1 MAPKGHYLLP
11 MHPVVSRVLIAS
23 LGVLISLVPT
33 VASAASGAIWAVK
46 VDGDAWIEG
55 TARTRIVKDILIP
68 AGASIRT
75 EANGNVVLLFQNG
88 STVNIRPGS
97 KFSIEEFSCE
107 SFDPSKVDYPSLKS
121 EPGKSSRTKVSVQD
135 GSIIANVRRLKGGST
150 FDIGTPLGTAG
161 IRGTTV
167 YAEVD
172 MNNAANPVSFGVADG
187 SAIFQFNNGQTV
199 NVGGNS
205 AIGATPQGQAPGPP
219 ANAGQMLSTAQ
230 QVGQTMTMS
239 VPPPPLPAGAAAGG
253 GGSGSASSAAP
264 ATFGGQSTGA
274 SAAAGGPV
282 ATSSSGT
289 VTILRDGA
297 QTDGASALNSRLAP
311 GTIITT
317 GEDGMASIEISPG
330 NTIQLQPNTQITIG
344 ETRMDSAVSD
354 AGDPVPQ
361 TVVTLAVGTVV
372 ASTPPGLG
380 AVSPEILRLIRLP
393 FGKSW
398 ESATPED
405 IRQAV
410 LEAVKRNPDRAPE
423 LVQAA
428 IQSVALTGRFP
439 ASGAGDS
446 KQVIEDDGNGETSLE
461 ELAAMIGAA
470 ATEANP
476 AMADA
481 IAQAVAGALQT
492 GGLSTSPF
500 VIVTPRGT
508 VTPVVGGVT
517 IISSTG
523 ADPTTSTV
531 TVASPSGIDVVVTTE
546 GQQLPV
552 DTGQVVILRPG
563 GIEYAGIQDFPNLPG
578 ANVFP
583 PVPLPPVAP
592 PPPNPPAPSPT
603 PTPTPPPISP

>member
-1 MAPKGHYLLP
+1 
-11 MHPVVSRVLIAS
+11 MHPLVSRLLIAS
-23 LGVLISLVPT
+23 LGALISLVPA

-55 TARTRIVKDILIP
+55 TARTRIVKDAVIP

-88 STVNIRPGS
+88 STINIRPGS
-97 KFSIEEFSCE
+97 KFSIQEFSCDP
-107 SFDPSKVDYPSLKS
+107 FDPSKVNYPSQRS

-135 GSIIANVRRLKGGST
+135 GSIIAKVRRLKGGST

-172 MNNAANPVSFGVADG
+172 MNNAENPVSFGVADG
-187 SAIFQFNNGQTV
+187 SATFQFNNGQTV
-199 NVGGNS
+199 NVGGNT

-230 QVGQTMTMS
+230 QVGQTMTMA
-239 VPPPPLPAGAAAGG
+239 VPPPPAPAGAAAGSVGTG
-253 GGSGSASSAAP
+253 GASAAAAAP
-264 ATFGGQSTGA
+264 ATFGAQSTGA
-274 SAAAGGPV
+274 SSAAGGPV
-282 ATSSSGT
+282 AISSSGT

-297 QTDGASALNSRLAP
+297 QADGASALNSRLAP

-317 GEDGMASIEISPG
+317 GEDGTATIEISPG
-330 NTIQLQPNTQITIG
+330 NTIQVQPNTQITIG
-344 ETRMDSAVSD
+344 ETRMDRAVSD
-354 AGDPVPQ
+354 VGDPVPQ
-361 TVVTLAVGTVV
+361 TAVTLAVGTVV
-372 ASTPPGLG
+372 ANTPPGLG
-380 AVSPEILRLIRLP
+380 AVSPEILKLIRLP

-398 ESATPED
+398 ENATPED

-410 LEAVKRNPDRAPE
+410 LEAAKSNPESAPE
-423 LVQAA
+423 LVQVA
-428 IQSVALTGRFP
+428 IQSVAMTGRFP

-446 KQVIEDDGNGETSLE
+446 KQVVEDDGNGETSLE

-470 ATEANP
+470 ATEAYP

-508 VTPVVGGVT
+508 VIPIVGGVT
-517 IISSTG
+517 IVSSTG

-531 TVASPSGIDVVVTTE
+531 TVASPSGIDVVITTE

-552 DTGQVVILRPG
+552 DTGQVVILRPDG
-563 GIEYAGIQDFPNLPG
+563 VEYASLTDYPNLPG
-578 ANVFP
+578 SNTP
-583 PVPLPPVAP
+583 SSNVPLPPVQP

-603 PTPTPPPISP
+603 PTPGPISP

>member
-1 MAPKGHYLLP
+1 MAPKGHYLHS
-11 MHPVVSRVLIAS
+11 MHFSAPRFLIAL
-23 LGVLISLVPT
+23 LGAVISL
-33 VASAASGAIWAVK
+33 A
-46 VDGDAWIEG
+46 
-55 TARTRIVKDILIP
+55 
-68 AGASIRT
+68 
-75 EANGNVVLLFQNG
+75 
-88 STVNIRPGS
+88 
-97 KFSIEEFSCE
+97 
-107 SFDPSKVDYPSLKS
+107 
-121 EPGKSSRTKVSVQD
+121 
-135 GSIIANVRRLKGGST
+135 
-150 FDIGTPLGTAG
+150 
-161 IRGTTV
+161 
-167 YAEVD
+167 
-172 MNNAANPVSFGVADG
+172 
-187 SAIFQFNNGQTV
+187 
-199 NVGGNS
+199 
-205 AIGATPQGQAPGPP
+205 P
-219 ANAGQMLSTAQ
+219 ANLRA
-230 QVGQTMTMS
+230 
-239 VPPPPLPAGAAAGG
+239 
-253 GGSGSASSAAP
+253 
-264 ATFGGQSTGA
+264 QSTGG
-274 SAAAGGPV
+274 SSSVGGPV

-297 QTDGASALNSRLAP
+297 QTDGASALNSPLAP

-317 GEDGMASIEISPG
+317 GEDGMVSIEISPG

-344 ETRMDSAVSD
+344 ETRMDRAVSD

-361 TVVTLAVGTVV
+361 TAVTLSVGTVV
-372 ASTPPGLG
+372 ANTPPGLG
-380 AVSPEILRLIRLP
+380 AVSPEILQLIRLP

-398 ESATPED
+398 ENATPED

-439 ASGAGDS
+439 ASGAADS

-476 AMADA
+476 AMTDA

-517 IISSTG
+517 IVSSTG

-552 DTGQVVILRPG
+552 DTGQVVILRPD
-563 GIEYAGIQDFPNLPG
+563 GIEYGTIQDFPNLPG
-578 ANVFP
+578 ANVSP
-583 PVPLPPVAP
+583 PVPLPPVGP
-592 PPPNPPAPSPT
+592 PPPNPPTPSPT

>member
-1 MAPKGHYLLP
+1 MRSPLNRAASALLGAF
-11 MHPVVSRVLIAS
+11 VA
-23 LGVLISLVPT
+23 LVPPL
-33 VASAASGAIWAVK
+33 VEASGAIWAVK
-46 VDGDAWIEG
+46 VEGNAWIEG
-55 TARTRIVKDILIP
+55 SAQTRLTEGKQL
-68 AGASIRT
+68 AQGATIRT
-75 EANGNVVLLFQNG
+75 EANGNVVLLFENG
-88 STVNIRPGS
+88 STINIRPGS
-97 KFSIEEFSCE
+97 KFSIKEFACDP
-107 SFDPSKVDYPSLKS
+107 FDRSKVDWRSLRK
-121 EPGKSSRTKVSVQD
+121 EPGESSATRVSVQD
-135 GSIIANVRRLKGGST
+135 GTIIANIRKLNRKST
-150 FDIGTPLGTAG
+150 YQIDTPLGTAG

-172 MNNAANPVSFGVADG
+172 MDNAANPVSFGVADG
-187 SAIFQFNNGQTV
+187 NAIFQFNNGQSV
-199 NVGGNS
+199 NVGGNT
-205 AIGATPQGQAPGPP
+205 AIGATPQGQAPGSP

-230 QVGQTMTMS
+230 QVGQTMTMA
-239 VPPPPLPAGAAAGG
+239 VPPPPPPAGAAA
-253 GGSGSASSAAP
+253 AAGAANP
-264 ATFGGQSTGA
+264 GATAQQTTAQSTGV
-274 SAAAGGPV
+274 SSAAGGPV
-282 ATSSSGT
+282 TLSSSGT
-289 VTILRDGA
+289 VNLLVDGA
-297 QTDGASALNSRLAP
+297 QVDGASALNRRLAP

-317 GEDGMASIEISPG
+317 GEDGTASIEISPG
-330 NTIQLQPNTQITIG
+330 STIQLQPNTQITIG
-344 ETRMDSAVSD
+344 ETRMDRAVSD

-361 TVVTLAVGTVV
+361 TAVTLSVGTVV
-372 ASTPPGLG
+372 ANTPPSLG
-380 AVSPEILRLIRLP
+380 AVSPEIFQLIRLP

-398 ESATPED
+398 ENATPED

-439 ASGAGDS
+439 ASGAADS

-476 AMADA
+476 AMTDA
-481 IAQAVAGALQT
+481 IAQAVTGALQT

-517 IISSTG
+517 IVSSTG

-552 DTGQVVILRPG
+552 DTGQVVILRPDG
-563 GIEYAGIQDFPNLPG
+563 VEYASLTDFPNLPG
-578 ANVFP
+578 SNVP
-583 PVPLPPVAP
+583 SSNVPLPPVGP
-592 PPPNPPAPSPT
+592 PPPNPPPPSPT

>member
-1 MAPKGHYLLP
+1 MRSPLNRAAIALLGA
-11 MHPVVSRVLIAS
+11 LFA
-23 LGVLISLVPT
+23 LVPPQ
-33 VASAASGAIWAVK
+33 VEASGAIWAVK
-46 VDGDAWIEG
+46 VEGNAWIEG
-55 TARTRIVKDILIP
+55 SAQTRLTEGKQL
-68 AGASIRT
+68 AQGATIRT
-75 EANGNVVLLFQNG
+75 EANGNVVLLFENG
-88 STVNIRPGS
+88 STINIRPGS
-97 KFSIEEFSCE
+97 KFSIKEFACDH
-107 SFDPSKVDYPSLKS
+107 FDRSKVDWRSLRK
-121 EPGKSSRTKVSVQD
+121 EPGESSATRVSVQD
-135 GSIIANVRRLKGGST
+135 GTIIANIRKLNRKST
-150 FDIGTPLGTAG
+150 YQIDTPLGTAG

-172 MNNAANPVSFGVADG
+172 MDNAANPVSFGVADG
-187 SAIFQFNNGQTV
+187 NAIFQFNNGQSV
-199 NVGGNS
+199 NVGGNT
-205 AIGATPQGQAPGPP
+205 AIGATPQGQAPGSP

-230 QVGQTMTMS
+230 QVGQTMTMA
-239 VPPPPLPAGAAAGG
+239 VPPPPPPAGAAA
-253 GGSGSASSAAP
+253 AAGAANP
-264 ATFGGQSTGA
+264 GATAQQTTAQSTGV
-274 SAAAGGPV
+274 SSAAGGPV
-282 ATSSSGT
+282 TLSSSGT
-289 VTILRDGA
+289 VNLLVDGA
-297 QTDGASALNSRLAP
+297 QVDGASALNRRLAP

-317 GEDGMASIEISPG
+317 GEDGTASIEISPG
-330 NTIQLQPNTQITIG
+330 STIQLQPNTQITIG
-344 ETRMDSAVSD
+344 ETRMDRAVSD

-361 TVVTLAVGTVV
+361 TAVTLSVGTVV
-372 ASTPPGLG
+372 ANTPPSLG
-380 AVSPEILRLIRLP
+380 AVSPEIFQLIRLP

-398 ESATPED
+398 ENATPED

-439 ASGAGDS
+439 ASGAADS

-476 AMADA
+476 AMTDA
-481 IAQAVAGALQT
+481 IAQAVTGALQT

-517 IISSTG
+517 IVSSTG

-552 DTGQVVILRPG
+552 DTGQVVILRPDG
-563 GIEYAGIQDFPNLPG
+563 VEYASLTDFPNLPG
-578 ANVFP
+578 SNVP
-583 PVPLPPVAP
+583 SSNVPLPPVGP
-592 PPPNPPAPSPT
+592 PPPNPPPSPTPTPT